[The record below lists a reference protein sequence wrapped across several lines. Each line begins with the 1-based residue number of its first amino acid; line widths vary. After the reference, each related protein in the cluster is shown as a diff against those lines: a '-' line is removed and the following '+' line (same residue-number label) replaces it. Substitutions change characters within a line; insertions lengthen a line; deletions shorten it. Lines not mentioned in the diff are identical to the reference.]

1 MKSLCDYGNEHHLQI
16 ALRFIDFLM
25 AVLPIQDKLCLCQDK
40 QASRTPAFSSKPNA
54 TALQS

>member
-25 AVLPIQDKLCLCQDK
+25 AVSPIQDKLCLCQDK